1 MESWEM
7 VIVPTLTMDHC
18 AVLLGILS
26 STTPGKGN
34 LLEFAMGELYPWV
47 NRNYSISTWI
57 PLSCCKLDLLKCT
70 VPRMEDTLLKE
81 GRK

>member
-1 MESWEM
+1 M
-7 VIVPTLTMDHC
+7 VIVPTLTMVHC
-18 AVLLGILS
+18 AVLLRILS

-34 LLEFAMGELYPWV
+34 LLEFAMGELHLWV
-47 NRNYSISTWI
+47 SGSYSISTRI

-70 VPRMEDTLLKE
+70 VPRMEHTLLKE